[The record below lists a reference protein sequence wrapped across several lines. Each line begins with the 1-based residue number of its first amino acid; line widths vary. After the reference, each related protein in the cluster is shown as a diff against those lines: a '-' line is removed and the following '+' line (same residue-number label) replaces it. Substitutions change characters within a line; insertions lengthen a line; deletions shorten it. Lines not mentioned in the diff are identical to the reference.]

1 MFSYDRLALD
11 LGALSFNGGG
21 PPLPNRRGPPAP
33 PVPSK
38 FDETQPQTISDES
51 GSSGY
56 GSPSRTPMSSP
67 TNESIIGTAEMINA
81 SISVLN
87 GQAPAPIIRAFNAQS
102 PDEITRHF
110 GVSPTPQSANCVKIG
125 LKEASGVSAN
135 AVPLAIEDGFSH
147 DEIAGFA
154 ELLSSPKK
162 TPPQRYQCHICYSTG
177 HHYISDCPQRFNS
190 PYDELTPYQGRKK
203 CYGEFTC
210 QQCKRKW
217 NSQNSV
223 ANEAQSCIKC
233 HVPVFPHKQLPVEKA
248 VALGLIKAQN
258 VTKVAPIGHG
268 RPPASRKIEMIS

>member
-1 MFSYDRLALD
+1 MFAYDRLALD
-11 LGALSFNGGG
+11 LAVFNIGSNNENSPS
-21 PPLPNRRGPPAP
+21 PPR
-33 PVPSK
+33 PVS
-38 FDETQPQTISDES
+38 TAQNIGDES

-56 GSPSRTPMSSP
+56 GSPIRTPLASP
-67 TNESIIGTAEMINA
+67 SNDIFNSLLP
-81 SISVLN
+81 V
-87 GQAPAPIIRAFNAQS
+87 QVQRAFSAQG
-102 PDEITRHF
+102 PEDIARHF
-110 GVSPTPQSANCVKIG
+110 GVSPTTPMHTPVPKS
-125 LKEASGVSAN
+125 EDTPM
-135 AVPLAIEDGFSH
+135 AVEDGFSK

-162 TPPQRYQCHICYSTG
+162 QPPARYQCHICYASG

-248 VALGLIKAQN
+248 VTLGLVKAQS
-258 VTKVAPIGHG
+258 VAKVAPIGHG
-268 RPPASRKIEMIS
+268 RPPRKSDDVSPARRQ